1 MHGLAHNL
9 IHKKCAELWRGTGF
23 IHWKAYCMACLNF
36 AQHKNSHINQGR
48 SIGPYALLTI
58 LSTECVQNCIN
69 RFEDCPGF
77 PPCDHAELLPYFSA
91 EKKIPL
97 KSMLLHGVNRL
108 AHNLIHTLCV
118 ELRWRWKTAVLTWN
132 RAVKN
137 TLFSQCHIFMHGN
150 KNDINQ
156 CTWRV
161 SVRLRTILSTDC
173 VQNFDGL
180 SGADCVPAATFLRID
195 LISFKIK
202 GLITFLGFA
211 HNLVHSKCAEL
222 FKC

>member
-23 IHWKAYCMACLNF
+23 IHCKVYCMACLNF
-36 AQHKNSHINQGR
+36 AQHKNSHINQGC
-48 SIGPYALLTI
+48 SIAPCALLTI
-58 LSTECVQNCIN
+58 LSTEYVQNRIN
-69 RFEDCPGF
+69 RFVFSWCF
-77 PPCDHAELLPYFSA
+77 PRREQALALPYFSA
-91 EKKIPL
+91 SKKTPL

-156 CTWRV
+156 CTWRL

-180 SGADCVPAATFLRID
+180 SGADCSLSATFLCAD
-195 LISFKIK
+195 LISFKIND
-202 GLITFLGFA
+202 LIEFLGFA

-222 FKC
+222 F

>member
-1 MHGLAHNL
+1 
-9 IHKKCAELWRGTGF
+9 
-23 IHWKAYCMACLNF
+23 MACLNF
-36 AQHKNSHINQGR
+36 AQHKNSHINQGC
-48 SIGPYALLTI
+48 SIVPCALLTI

-69 RFEDCPGF
+69 RFVVYPGF
-77 PPCDHAELLPYFSA
+77 PPCEHVELLPYFSA
-91 EKKIPL
+91 KKKIPL

-180 SGADCVPAATFLRID
+180 SGADCSLSATFLCTY
-195 LISFKIK
+195 LISFKIND
-202 GLITFLGFA
+202 LIEFLGFA

-222 FKC
+222 FRY

>member
-1 MHGLAHNL
+1 
-9 IHKKCAELWRGTGF
+9 
-23 IHWKAYCMACLNF
+23 MACLNF
-36 AQHKNSHINQGR
+36 AQHENNHTNQGC
-48 SIGPYALLTI
+48 SIQVYALLTI

-69 RFEDCPGF
+69 RFGVCPGF
-77 PPCDHAELLPYFSA
+77 PPCDHAKLLPYFSA
-91 EKKIPL
+91 DKKIPL
-97 KSMLLHGVNRL
+97 ESMLLHGVNRL

-118 ELRWRWKTAVLTWN
+118 ELHWRCKTAVLTWN

-180 SGADCVPAATFLRID
+180 YGADCSLSATFLCTY
-195 LISFKIK
+195 LISFKIND
-202 GLITFLGFA
+202 LIEFLGFA

-222 FKC
+222 FRY